1 MADKEFKLN
10 GWHVLGIFGGAFA
23 VIIGVNIALA
33 VNAVSTFPGL
43 EVANSYVASQTFDK
57 RRSAQESLGWTVEA
71 RLEKDMLVLSITDEE
86 GRPVQASRL
95 HAKIGRPTN
104 VSDDREPEFTFNG
117 RAYVA
122 YEKLRPGNWDVWLT
136 ATALNGTQF
145 QQRLEM
151 TVAN

>member
-1 MADKEFKLN
+1 MAGKEFTLK
-10 GWHVLGIFGGAFA
+10 GWHVLGIFCSAFA

-57 RRSAQESLGWTVEA
+57 RRADQESLGWTVAAHLQE
-71 RLEKDMLVLSITDEE
+71 DMLILTITDTQ

-95 HAKIGRPTN
+95 HAKVGRPTN

-117 RAYVA
+117 HAYVA
-122 YEKLRPGNWDVWLT
+122 YETLRPGNWDVWLT
-136 ATALNGTQF
+136 ATALDGTPF

-151 TVAN
+151 TVTH